1 MSITDARRAQR
12 RNATGIIVVNDVM
25 TAQVVGRIGNIS
37 ETGMLLVASQR
48 LREDALY
55 QLQFTLPGGGSS
67 TREASVD
74 VGAHLLWTGSAHT
87 PGQSLAG
94 LHFLTISPAHL
105 AALRE
110 WMGR

>member
-12 RNATGIIVVNDVM
+12 RNATGIIVVSDVM
-25 TAQVVGRIGNIS
+25 TAQVIGRIGNVS

-55 QLQFTLPGGGSS
+55 QLQFTLPGSSS
-67 TREASVD
+67 TRQVEVD
-74 VGAHLLWTGSAHT
+74 VGAHLLWTGAAHT

-94 LHFLTISPAHL
+94 LRFLTISPAHL
-105 AALRE
+105 TALRE
-110 WMGR
+110 WVGR